1 MTCLASEIINP
12 RGIDHE
18 IEREERYRPMA
29 TAEEVISF
37 AIKSLEEM
45 NFDVEGVGPE
55 MTIGPTG
62 VDIDSL
68 GFAELVAR
76 FEDHFGASFPDDE
89 VEQLA
94 IMTLGEISD
103 TVAQRAVPS

>member
-1 MTCLASEIINP
+1 
-12 RGIDHE
+12 
-18 IEREERYRPMA
+18 MA
-29 TAEEVISF
+29 TAEEVLAF
-37 AIKSLEEM
+37 AVKSLEEM
-45 NFDVEGVGPE
+45 NFNVEGVSPE
-55 MTIGPTG
+55 MMIGPAG

-76 FEDHFGASFPDDE
+76 LEDRFGANFPDDE

-103 TVAQRAVPS
+103 TVAQRAQI